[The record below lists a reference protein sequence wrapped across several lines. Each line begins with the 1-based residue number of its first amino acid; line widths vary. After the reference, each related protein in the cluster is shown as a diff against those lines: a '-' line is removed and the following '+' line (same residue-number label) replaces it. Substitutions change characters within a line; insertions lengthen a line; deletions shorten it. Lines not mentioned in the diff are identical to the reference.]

1 MLLLTPLL
9 SCCLYAITI
18 YIHRLLV
25 PGDYY
30 HMFMMLLQRPLRS
43 WFLLFLALNIVDL
56 ISTFVILQLGMVEG
70 NPLEAFLLQ
79 HVGILVVMVLK
90 IILIGLATL
99 GVDRLANRSA
109 DSLDLACNLLI
120 GLSGVVLLLFTVNLT
135 QCAVT
140 YF

>member
-1 MLLLTPLL
+1 
-9 SCCLYAITI
+9 
-18 YIHRLLV
+18 
-25 PGDYY
+25 
-30 HMFMMLLQRPLRS
+30 MFMMLLQRPLRA